1 MPNEITLRPE
11 VRGPL
16 SVYRVEHMRHF
27 GIDAFVT
34 DRFGGVSVAP
44 YDTLNLAEHVGDRP
58 EHVRENRR
66 RVANAIGVEAHD
78 FVTSSQVHGNTVI
91 DVDAAR
97 RATEGDAL
105 VTSQSGVAL
114 AILVADCVPVLLV
127 DESTS
132 RFGVVHAGWRG
143 LVAGV
148 LGSALAHFEDPGAV
162 HAFIGPC
169 ISREAYQ
176 VGPEVAEHFARIPG
190 SLYDDVGDRSRL
202 DLRRVVEVQ
211 LGELGL
217 LEDHVTCARQSTDGG
232 EVFFSDRARRP
243 CGRFGL
249 VAVRT
254 SYYENHMNAGLA

>member
-1 MPNEITLRPE
+1 MSIEITLRPE

-16 SVYRVEHMRHF
+16 SVYGVDHMRHF

-44 YDTLNLAEHVGDRP
+44 YDTLNLAEHVGDEP

-66 RVANAIGVEAHD
+66 RVVNAIGVDPRD

-91 DVDAAR
+91 DVDATL

-114 AILVADCVPVLLV
+114 VILVADCVPVLLV

-148 LGSALAHFEDPGAV
+148 LAGTLAHFEDSSAV

-176 VGPEVAEHFARIPG
+176 IGPEVAEHFAGIPG
-190 SLYDDVGDRSRL
+190 SLYDDVGGRSRL

-211 LGELGL
+211 LDDLGL
-217 LEDHVTCARQSTDGG
+217 LEGHVTCARQSTDGG
-232 EVFFSDRARRP
+232 EVFFSDRAQRP

-249 VAVRT
+249 VAMRS
-254 SYYENHMNAGLA
+254 SYYESHMDEDPA